1 MLEHH
6 VTIWILSFV
15 CPVIMNI
22 QVTITFY
29 LLLNIVASNIGAKSQ
44 LPKEEIYS
52 NKHDT
57 QTRLV
62 TPLTTI
68 RLIPTTDISVTTETL
83 YIIRDVNNKYYKPE
97 KQVLLYLCAIL
108 LANSYAP
115 EPNPGP
121 RTPKYPCGSCH
132 KAVTWKT
139 AGVCCDSCS
148 IWYHKGCLGMNTL
161 VYQGLHNA
169 SWECDHCGLPNF
181 STCIFDT
188 STFMST
194 NIYDHLNDS
203 SFNENNIGS
212 PTATSSPIQ
221 KTKSPP
227 TYTKS
232 KRLDTPLR
240 VIIINCQSIK
250 NKKADFENLVDST
263 KPDIIIGNESWLHKD
278 IQSTEVFPS
287 GFTCYRNDRK
297 SDAHGGVFILVS
309 DKYLSSEPSDL
320 MSDDTSEQLWVKLQV
335 KGSPDLY
342 IGSFYKP
349 PKHTDEEHL
358 IHLEKSINRIR
369 QSENS
374 HLWLGGDFNLG
385 GINWDTYSTTPKS
398 QNTKQCT
405 VMIR

>member
-1 MLEHH
+1 
-6 VTIWILSFV
+6 
-15 CPVIMNI
+15 MNI

-52 NKHDT
+52 TKHDT

-68 RLIPTTDISVTTETL
+68 RLIPTSDISVTTETL

-161 VYQGLHNA
+161 VYQGLHNV

-221 KTKSPP
+221 KDKIT
-227 TYTKS
+227 TY
-232 KRLDTPLR
+232 
-240 VIIINCQSIK
+240 
-250 NKKADFENLVDST
+250 
-263 KPDIIIGNESWLHKD
+263 LHKKQK
-278 IQSTEVFPS
+278 IRYTITSH
-287 GFTCYRNDRK
+287 NHK
-297 SDAHGGVFILVS
+297 
-309 DKYLSSEPSDL
+309 LS
-320 MSDDTSEQLWVKLQV
+320 V
-335 KGSPDLY
+335 Y
-342 IGSFYKP
+342 
-349 PKHTDEEHL
+349 
-358 IHLEKSINRIR
+358 
-369 QSENS
+369 
-374 HLWLGGDFNLG
+374 
-385 GINWDTYSTTPKS
+385 
-398 QNTKQCT
+398 
-405 VMIR
+405 